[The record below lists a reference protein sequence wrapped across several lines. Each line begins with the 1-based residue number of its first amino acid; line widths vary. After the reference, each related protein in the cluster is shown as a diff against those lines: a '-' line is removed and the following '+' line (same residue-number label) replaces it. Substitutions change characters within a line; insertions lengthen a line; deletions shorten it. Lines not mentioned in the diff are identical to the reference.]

1 MRTNIGWASGL
12 PLWWRYMRFFLAQRG
27 EGFHFYGGR
36 TGLWRTLMSLRRKAM
51 EKSGSKAGTR
61 PMAMAAS
68 AAKRVVPV
76 KKAVV
81 KKPSPAKKPAAA
93 KKSAPAKKA
102 PAKKPAASAAKPVP
116 APPRLATPL
125 PTGGQPSKPAVPVA
139 KPAPAATVAP
149 RPVAMSAQSVDERR
163 KAATRRFFARLRS
176 LEAIVGA
183 DLRKRGSLVL
193 MQAVDQWYSEA
204 ISATAT
210 EQSIANA
217 AKAVIAHL

>member
-1 MRTNIGWASGL
+1 
-12 PLWWRYMRFFLAQRG
+12 
-27 EGFHFYGGR
+27 
-36 TGLWRTLMSLRRKAM
+36 MSLREKAM
-51 EKSGSKAGTR
+51 EKGGGKADAR
-61 PMAMAAS
+61 RIAMAS
-68 AAKRVVPV
+68 PAAKRLAPV
-76 KKAVV
+76 KKSVV
-81 KKPSPAKKPAAA
+81 KKPILAKKPAAA
-93 KKSAPAKKA
+93 KKPAPAKKSAPAKKLII
-102 PAKKPAASAAKPVP
+102 PAAKPAP
-116 APPRLATPL
+116 APPSLATPL
-125 PTGGQPSKPAVPVA
+125 PVGAQPPKPAAAATKPAVA
-139 KPAPAATVAP
+139 LAP
-149 RPVAMSAQSVDERR
+149 RPGGAAAQSVDERR